1 MFLNTFFSFLLC
13 HKKSSLRQFCRF
25 IFLSE
30 RLGLCAAGMLDS
42 IGFPMEKSF
51 VGKVES
57 QNIVFKFSAFGESVS
72 NLGICNFQLSGFL
85 LNKSES
91 FSCSPRRFQMSN
103 KSFKALLLFTQNRF
117 LFLGFIDKIAKLNTM
132 AYPRRH

>member
-1 MFLNTFFSFLLC
+1 MFLNTFLFLFLLC

-57 QNIVFKFSAFGESVS
+57 QNIVFKYSAFRVFQI
-72 NLGICNFQLSGFL
+72 LVFVIFNFQDSFWTSQNL
-85 LNKSES
+85 LIVVPEGSKCPIKV
-91 FSCSPRRFQMSN
+91 FR
-103 KSFKALLLFTQNRF
+103 LFFYTTYNLF
-117 LFLGFIDKIAKLNTM
+117 LFLGFMDKIAKLNTV
-132 AYPRRH
+132 ACFN

>member
-1 MFLNTFFSFLLC
+1 MFNTFLFLFLLR
-13 HKKSSLRQFCRF
+13 HKKSSPRRLCRF

-103 KSFKALLLFTQNRF
+103 KSFKALLLYTQNLC
-117 LFLGFIDKIAKLNTM
+117 LFVGFTDKIAKLNTM